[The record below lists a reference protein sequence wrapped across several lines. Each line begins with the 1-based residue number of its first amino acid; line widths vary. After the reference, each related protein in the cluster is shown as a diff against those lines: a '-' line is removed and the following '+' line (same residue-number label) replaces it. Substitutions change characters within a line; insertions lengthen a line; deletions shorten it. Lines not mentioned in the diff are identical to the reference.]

1 MKHSFEG
8 IGQWAATFT
17 CDGEVSANHVVKISG
32 NETVSPC
39 VAGDAFCGVTVFV
52 GRDGEACS
60 VALGGMVTTTY
71 TGGVPALGWGGLSA
85 DGQVSCLSSPPLL
98 CSCQC
103 PPLIFALCVCVL
115 LCRLHIYLQ
124 ELYPL
129 ELIP

>member
-17 CDGEVSANHVVKISG
+17 CGGEVSANHVVKISG

-85 DGQVSCLSSPPLL
+85 DGNGGVQVDSAANRYRVVDVDESAGLVT
-98 CSCQC
+98 
-103 PPLIFALCVCVL
+103 FAL
-115 LCRLHIYLQ
+115 
-124 ELYPL
+124 
-129 ELIP
+129 